1 MKNRVDGEEKTDN
14 EGVPYTLEG
23 LTKSGYVICGWEC
36 PCIFFF
42 VFTCFVFP
50 PSPRAFSISVYFLL
64 PILSYSSIGRL

>member
-36 PCIFFF
+36 PWTFF
-42 VFTCFVFP
+42 CF
-50 PSPRAFSISVYFLL
+50 SSV
-64 PILSYSSIGRL
+64 P